1 MTFPPSRFFFLSFLL
16 GTSGLA
22 AAVPAPVTAFL
33 DRHCMECHD
42 ADMKKAGL
50 DLTSLKFDLT
60 DPNAFHKWERIFER
74 VESGEMPP
82 PKKEQP
88 SKAEAVA
95 FLKDLGQPMIVA
107 DQKDIE
113 ANGRVRSRRLT
124 RIEYENTVHDLL
136 GIDLPLKDLLPDE
149 RGAHGFET
157 VAEAQQLSHHQL
169 ARYLDVADLALT
181 EAFGRALEGDQ
192 VFKKYFAPKDLVK
205 NDRGN
210 YRGPEFRNEESIS
223 WPIGLQFTGRMPA
236 TAVPDDGWYRVTFKG
251 VRAINPDASGL
262 VWGTLRTGRCIS
274 SNPMLYMAGLVEA
287 AVKPRDIVFETWMYK
302 DHMLELR
309 PNDFNLRRP
318 PTGATG
324 GNISYKDRDLEKDGF
339 SGIAHRG
346 IHMERIY
353 PMGDRATVRRYL
365 FGTGEFK
372 KLEDDAPSTLDRL
385 IAQFARR
392 AFRRPVTTEQL
403 APYRK
408 IGHQM
413 LSEGSS
419 LPEALHA
426 SYRAILCSP
435 RFLTFIEAPG
445 PLDDFSIAS
454 RLSYALWISMPDSEL
469 IKLAS
474 AGELKKPEVIAL
486 QVDRLLDHRKSR
498 RFIRS
503 FTDQWLKLKEID
515 FTSPDNRQFP
525 TFDPVVQES
534 MVQETRAYFT
544 EMLSKN
550 LGISHLVDS
559 DFVML
564 NGRLAKHY
572 GSKQPLQPGKGFQ
585 KVSLSKSD
593 LTGRGGLVTQG
604 AILKV
609 TADGTHTSPV
619 VRGVFINER
628 ILGQHLPPPP
638 PGVPAIEPDIRGA
651 TSIRDQLEKHRDSAS
666 CTSCHLTIDPPG
678 FALESYD
685 PVGLFRTG
693 YGKSG
698 KGAKVDPSGIT
709 PDGAPFADLI
719 AWKQIYTRRSD
730 QLTEGFARQFLTYS
744 TGAPVRFSEAPFM
757 DEIVA
762 ESGKSG
768 HGIRTIIKAALTSP
782 VFLRK

>member
-1 MTFPPSRFFFLSFLL
+1 MSFPPSRLLLLSFLL
-16 GTSGLA
+16 STSCLA
-22 AAVPAPVTAFL
+22 AAAPETVTAFL
-33 DRHCMECHD
+33 DRHCMDCHD
-42 ADMKKAGL
+42 ADMKEAGL
-50 DLTSLKFDLT
+50 DLTSVEFDLT
-60 DPNAFHKWERIFER
+60 DPDAFHKWERIFQR

-82 PKKEQP
+82 PRKKQP
-88 SKAEAVA
+88 SQDEAAA
-95 FLKDLGQPMIVA
+95 FLNHLGQPMILA
-107 DQKDIE
+107 DQKDIQD
-113 ANGRVRSRRLT
+113 NGRVRGRRLT
-124 RIEYENTVHDLL
+124 RTEYENTVHDLL
-136 GIDLPLKDLLPDE
+136 GIDLPLKDLLPE
-149 RGAHGFET
+149 ELGAHGFET
-157 VAEAQQLSHHQL
+157 VAQAQQLSQHQL
-169 ARYLDVADLALT
+169 SRYLDVADLALT
-181 EAFGRALEGDQ
+181 EAFGRALEGDKSYKIFHTPQ
-192 VFKKYFAPKDLVK
+192 DLVK
-205 NDRGN
+205 HDRGN
-210 YRGPEFRNEESIS
+210 FRGPELRQDESIS
-223 WPIGLQFTGRMPA
+223 WPITLQFTGRLPA
-236 TAVPDDGWYRVTFKG
+236 TKVPHDGWYRVTIKD
-251 VRAINPDASGL
+251 VRAINPDANGL
-262 VWGTLRTGRCIS
+262 VWGTLRSGRCVS
-274 SNPMLYMAGLVEA
+274 SIPMLYMAGLVEA

-309 PNDFNLRRP
+309 PNDANLRRP

-324 GNISYKDRDLEKDGF
+324 GNISYVDRDLEKDGF

-372 KLEDDAPSTLDRL
+372 KLEDDAPASLDRL
-385 IAQFARR
+385 VAQFAHR
-392 AFRRPVTTEQL
+392 AFRRSVATAQL
-403 APYRK
+403 APYRS
-408 IGHQM
+408 IGRQM
-413 LSEGSS
+413 LSEGAS

-469 IKLAS
+469 IKLAK
-474 AGELKKPEVIAL
+474 AGELQKPEVISQ

-515 FTSPDNRQFP
+515 FTSPDTRQFP
-525 TFDPVVQES
+525 TFDAVVQES
-534 MVQETRAYFT
+534 MVQETRAYLT
-544 EMLSKN
+544 EMLSKD
-550 LGISHLVDS
+550 LSISHLVDS
-559 DFVML
+559 DFVIL

-628 ILGQHLPPPP
+628 ILGQHIPPPP
-638 PGVPAIEPDIRGA
+638 PGIPAIEPDIRGA
-651 TSIRDQLEKHRDSAS
+651 TSIRDQLEKHRNS
-666 CTSCHLTIDPPG
+666 TSCSSCHITIDPPG

-685 PVGLFRTG
+685 PVGLFRKG
-693 YGKSG
+693 YGRSG
-698 KGAKVDPSGIT
+698 KGAKIDPSGIT
-709 PDGAPFADLI
+709 PDGVSFADLT
-719 AWKQIYTRRSD
+719 AWKQIYTRRAD

-744 TGAPVRFSEAPFM
+744 TGAPVRFSEAPHI
-757 DEIVA
+757 DEIVVK
-762 ESGKSG
+762 SGKSG
-768 HGIRTIIKAALTSP
+768 YGIRTLIRAALTSP